1 MFDGFYAVA
10 TNLDAEDNAKEIIRI
25 NSQRYRIEDCFRVLK
40 TNFKARP
47 VNHRRDD
54 RIIAH
59 FMTCYTA
66 LLIQR
71 IIEVKL
77 NRNGRHFTTDE
88 IIENLKNMNV
98 VNKHIHVCY
107 QATYTSSAICDAL
120 NDTFRL
126 HLPTRIL
133 SAQGSPSKNQK
144 NFIRSFPY
152 NNFKNEKNALKQVL
166 FSLFYIPNCQKRG
179 SEDTHC

>member
-1 MFDGFYAVA
+1 MKRYNQEKIKKEEMFDGFYAVA

-98 VNKHIHVCY
+98 VNNHDLYY

-126 HLPTRIL
+126 DLDKEYYQPKDLNKKIKKI
-133 SAQGSPSKNQK
+133 S
-144 NFIRSFPY
+144 
-152 NNFKNEKNALKQVL
+152 
-166 FSLFYIPNCQKRG
+166 
-179 SEDTHC
+179 

>member
-98 VNKHIHVCY
+98 VNNHDLYY

-126 HLPTRIL
+126 DLDKEYYQPKDLNKKIK
-133 SAQGSPSKNQK
+133 KN
-144 NFIRSFPY
+144 S
-152 NNFKNEKNALKQVL
+152 
-166 FSLFYIPNCQKRG
+166 
-179 SEDTHC
+179 